1 MQYKTV
7 KTKGNTTVVVGPAEL
22 GFDPSQ
28 TFTSVQASCVNLNG
42 DTYKVEFMPVDTNN
56 YVVFEQ
62 NVTEASAVLMSAG
75 LLLKSVRITY
85 TGNQAN
91 ANTEATVTFI
101 RRSF

>member
-7 KTKGNTTVVVGPAEL
+7 KTKGSAAVVVGPAEL

-28 TFTSVQASCVNLNG
+28 TFTSVQVSCVNLGN
-42 DTYKVEFMPVDTNN
+42 DTYKVEFVPVDTNN

-62 NVTEASAVLMSAG
+62 NVTEASGVLMSAG
-75 LLLKSVRITY
+75 FLLKAVRVTY
-85 TGNQAN
+85 AGGSAGPT
-91 ANTEATVTFI
+91 TEVTVTFI